1 MPSANLLTRDDT
13 VLGICEALGEDFGFN
28 ANWLRVSLA
37 LLLFWNPMVAVGSYL
52 GVGAIIAVS
61 RFIVPNPRPAV
72 AAAAQIDAAPADDEA
87 DADWV
92 ALAA

>member
-37 LLLFWNPMVAVGSYL
+37 LLLFWNPMVAIGSYL
-52 GVGAIIAVS
+52 GLGAIIAVS
-61 RFIVPNPRPAV
+61 RLIVPNPRPA
-72 AAAAQIDAAPADDEA
+72 AAPQIEAAPAADEA

-92 ALAA
+92 SLAA